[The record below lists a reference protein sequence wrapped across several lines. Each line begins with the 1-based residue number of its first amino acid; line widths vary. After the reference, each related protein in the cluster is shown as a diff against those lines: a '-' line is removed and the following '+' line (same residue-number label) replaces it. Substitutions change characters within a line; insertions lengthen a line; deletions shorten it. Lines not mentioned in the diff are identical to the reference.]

1 MIKNRSIEEEDSIW
15 IEVIIC
21 NSWWN
26 HHKSMNVNTQSKQFW

>member
-1 MIKNRSIEEEDSIW
+1 MEEEDSIW

-21 NSWWN
+21 NTSWWN